1 MKYKKYAMVV
11 LFLFSLLTFLNLY
24 NLKCQGFQ
32 SLEGKFLEN
41 HKDVERTL
49 IVEGKS
55 YLNNRDFKD
64 LIKSKMNSEFYGEK
78 SLEENTTS
86 FSYKILNE
94 LDDIQVDVYNDE
106 KKSFRIIY
114 STKNKKENLE
124 EVKKN
129 INHLLEEVSYDVRYF
144 KELKGRIDIQGD
156 LEEVLDKE
164 LKAVGIKSYT
174 SLKINNGYTGK
185 AELANST
192 INFAIC
198 TYEKNSYMVIGEP
211 LIVST
216 Y

>member
-144 KELKGRIDIQGD
+144 
-156 LEEVLDKE
+156 
-164 LKAVGIKSYT
+164 
-174 SLKINNGYTGK
+174 
-185 AELANST
+185 
-192 INFAIC
+192 
-198 TYEKNSYMVIGEP
+198 
-211 LIVST
+211 
-216 Y
+216 